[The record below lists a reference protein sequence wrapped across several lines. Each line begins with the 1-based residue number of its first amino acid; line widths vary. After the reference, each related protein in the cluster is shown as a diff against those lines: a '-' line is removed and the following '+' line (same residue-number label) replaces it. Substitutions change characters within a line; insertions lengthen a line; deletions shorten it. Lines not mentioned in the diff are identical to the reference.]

1 MSKRN
6 KVLSLISL
14 ISNALIILF
23 VFGAFVWSFFQKAEG
38 ELLSKGI
45 TSLKYYTVLS
55 NLFLGVSAIP
65 MLVFSVQ
72 NAKKGEIKTP
82 LWAIVLK
89 FAAVVATTIT
99 FLTVV
104 VVFIPLA
111 IKEGYSWFSLFSET
125 NLFNHLIT
133 PLVGLLGF
141 CLCEISPKLKFRH
154 TPWGIVSVILYEIFY
169 TFNYYF
175 HWVDSGRDNPDYLY
189 DWYGFTNGGKN
200 PVWLVIIIGVVA
212 AYLITLLVYL
222 FNVVFQHVFHDS
234 PNLVEAEKDDR
245 YRSKEEASYDPG
257 YLDEALE
264 AVDGANDAGTKHD
277 IPEEEEEI
285 GEEDEVDVEID
296 EPEEKPAK
304 KGSSPNP
311 NIARYNG
318 GARTYHISKASS
330 GNGWQVRLAN
340 GKKAI
345 KIFKTQKEAIDYA
358 KGLSKSQGG
367 SIRIHSM
374 KGKLRK

>member
-1 MSKRN
+1 MSKRS
-6 KVLSLISL
+6 KVLNLISL
-14 ISNALIILF
+14 VSNALIILF

-55 NLFLGVSAIP
+55 NLLLGVSAIP
-65 MLVFSVQ
+65 MLIFSVQ

-111 IKEGYSWFSLFSET
+111 IKEGHSWLSLFSET

-175 HWVDSGRDNPDYLY
+175 HWVDSGGDNPDYLY

-245 YRSKEEASYDPG
+245 YRSQEETSSDKSEVF
-257 YLDEALE
+257 DETSE
-264 AVDGANDAGTKHD
+264 SG
-277 IPEEEEEI
+277 EEEEI
-285 GEEDEVDVEID
+285 TENEGSEDEER
-296 EPEEKPAK
+296 EEKNEEEEKSDK
-304 KGSSPNP
+304 KESSPNP
-311 NIARYNG
+311 NVARYNG

-330 GNGWQVRLAN
+330 GSGWQVRLAN

-358 KGLSKSQGG
+358 KGLVKSQGG
-367 SIRIHSM
+367 SIRIHSV